1 MDDEVEEIV
10 NCCCCCCLRRERDVT
25 SQCRERETTVLAL
38 NWRDRRGE
46 NDDVYPILFS
56 S

>member
-10 NCCCCCCLRRERDVT
+10 NCCCCCLRRERDVT
-25 SQCRERETTVLAL
+25 SERDNGAL

-46 NDDVYPILFS
+46 NDDVYPILFTS
-56 S
+56 RVVV